1 MEGVAVS
8 GATSSSKYAAKLVT
22 GCGGSPS
29 SEVRRMISEA
39 KLDNETLLTVVKK
52 LEEQVS
58 LLRVQLETAAEQ
70 ARQDLREARL
80 EARQREERLIAD
92 NLQLREELRKEREL
106 LTTLVAQSIGHNQ
119 PLQQQQG
126 VASTSGAQRGG
137 QAQQRQRK
145 IKLDAIEIA
154 PAEGQSWDEVY
165 QLVRAA
171 PELQRFNSQLGVGRR
186 TMRSRLVM
194 DVEKGAD
201 TAAILKCVQEVCA
214 RGDQPA
220 AARLVTPMVEV
231 RVDAIDPLAKEQDVA
246 LALASLAQS
255 QVEES
260 AVQLRKAWNGTKVAF
275 VRVPEKA
282 AEQLKD
288 RHVLINSSKYAA
300 KLVTGCGGSPSS
312 EVRRMISEAKLDNE
326 TLLTVVKKLE
336 EQVSLL
342 RVQLETA
349 AEQARQDLREAR
361 LEARQR
367 EERLI
372 ADNLQLREELRKE
385 RELLTT
391 LVAQSIGHNQPLQQQ
406 QGVAST
412 SGAQRGGQAQQRQRK
427 IKLDAIEIAP
437 AEGQSWDEVY
447 QLVRAAPELQRF
459 NSQLGVG
466 RRTMRSRLVMDVE
479 KGADTAAILKC
490 VQEVCARGD
499 QPAAA
504 RLVTPMVEVRVDAID
519 PLAKEQDVALAL
531 ASLAQ
536 SQVEESAVQLR
547 KAWNGTKVAFVRV
560 PEKAAEQL
568 KDRHSVNPDMVELR
582 KVLGEMSLA
591 NEQLRAMVKELQQE
605 LVMLRQR
612 TVANEDMARE
622 ERKLAREEFKLAQ
635 EKFHQELQ
643 WNKDQARQWY
653 EETQRLR
660 GELAKETACHQELL
674 AQMLGCGGNQV
685 TSQSSLQQPQQQQ
698 QQQQQQR
705 MTYANVAAET
715 SGTQAS
721 QGGSWTVV
729 GPRKAP
735 QKSQQQQQQQQL
747 AKPRPQSAAA
757 KHS

>member
-145 IKLDAIEIA
+145 IKLDAIEVA

-255 QVEES
+255 PVEES

-288 RHVLINSSKYAA
+288 RHVLI
-300 KLVTGCGGSPSS
+300 KLVRTNEQLAEVQRQIGVGKRTPNDTLKLPLSRDVDS
-312 EVRRMISEAKLDNE
+312 EELCQRIRVAIGELGEASVRTEMSQVLVTNIDCLAD
-326 TLLTVVKKLE
+326 
-336 EQVSLL
+336 EQ
-342 RVQLETA
+342 
-349 AEQARQDLREAR
+349 
-361 LEARQR
+361 
-367 EERLI
+367 
-372 ADNLQLREELRKE
+372 QLRRAMLTELGKEFMMATIDMWERRDGTKRARVRLPRKDAE
-385 RELLTT
+385 HLAGKRLL
-391 LVAQSIGHNQPLQQQ
+391 LGY
-406 QGVAST
+406 T
-412 SGAQRGGQAQQRQRK
+412 SC
-427 IKLDAIEIAP
+427 
-437 AEGQSWDEVY
+437 SVWEV
-447 QLVRAAPELQRF
+447 PK
-459 NSQLGVG
+459 
-466 RRTMRSRLVMDVE
+466 T
-479 KGADTAAILKC
+479 
-490 VQEVCARGD
+490 
-499 QPAAA
+499 
-504 RLVTPMVEVRVDAID
+504 
-519 PLAKEQDVALAL
+519 PLAKKRCFRCLERGHFAEKCSGADRSKACIRCGVEGHKAMSCTADVCCLKCGGPHQIGS
-531 ASLAQ
+531 ASCNA
-536 SQVEESAVQLR
+536 
-547 KAWNGTKVAFVRV
+547 
-560 PEKAAEQL
+560 AAE
-568 KDRHSVNPDMVELR
+568 R
-582 KVLGEMSLA
+582 
-591 NEQLRAMVKELQQE
+591 
-605 LVMLRQR
+605 
-612 TVANEDMARE
+612 
-622 ERKLAREEFKLAQ
+622 
-635 EKFHQELQ
+635 
-643 WNKDQARQWY
+643 
-653 EETQRLR
+653 
-660 GELAKETACHQELL
+660 
-674 AQMLGCGGNQV
+674 
-685 TSQSSLQQPQQQQ
+685 SS
-698 QQQQQQR
+698 
-705 MTYANVAAET
+705 
-715 SGTQAS
+715 
-721 QGGSWTVV
+721 
-729 GPRKAP
+729 
-735 QKSQQQQQQQQL
+735 
-747 AKPRPQSAAA
+747 
-757 KHS
+757 